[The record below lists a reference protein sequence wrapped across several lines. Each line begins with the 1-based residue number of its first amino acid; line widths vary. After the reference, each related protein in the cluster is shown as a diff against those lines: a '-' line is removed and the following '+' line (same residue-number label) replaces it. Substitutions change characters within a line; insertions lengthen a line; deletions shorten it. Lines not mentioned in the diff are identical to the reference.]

1 MSRPFPRGG
10 TRALVTALMLLAAF
24 AVGFGV
30 GRLTVQRGP
39 GSPGGADYAGLSELG
54 ATELQ
59 WRAQHAPDPGDATST
74 FLPRNLDGMDRF
86 INVSFEGGRVSGF
99 IMSFDARM
107 LDERAAKV
115 IAQAELPPDAGL
127 VFDSRMYLDATDLDE
142 QCDLL
147 QYQSATIG
155 SLFAQDRAG
164 IVSIVLWSPSQQG
177 LLSRYD
183 PASITSINLLATGKL
198 GEIPVEC

>member
-1 MSRPFPRGG
+1 
-10 TRALVTALMLLAAF
+10 MLLAAF

-115 IAQAELPPDAGL
+115 IARAELPPDAGL
-127 VFDSRMYLDATDLDE
+127 VFR
-142 QCDLL
+142 QPN
-147 QYQSATIG
+147 
-155 SLFAQDRAG
+155 
-164 IVSIVLWSPSQQG
+164 VP
-177 LLSRYD
+177 
-183 PASITSINLLATGKL
+183 
-198 GEIPVEC
+198 